1 MDDSNNGKVCPIVNM
16 LKKIKIGGVNT
27 FRIELFIF
35 VLQIENHKKNTGD
48 DEKHVSFI
56 GFMPG
61 FACRMQACRPAS
73 FPYRESLDTRVDALA
88 RAD

>member
-35 VLQIENHKKNTGD
+35 VLQIENHKK
-48 DEKHVSFI
+48 
-56 GFMPG
+56 
-61 FACRMQACRPAS
+61 
-73 FPYRESLDTRVDALA
+73 YRR
-88 RAD
+88 